1 MWKLRLADYVIA
13 QGHPGGG
20 AGHETQA
27 LCSSHLDR
35 SLALALGGLTAFSES
50 SPKPCQSACA
60 HLLPWWW
67 IPSSCHTVHWT
78 DWTGPSVAG
87 FFQVQVWFLNI
98 AAPSL
103 WEGYQLSLEG
113 LLTAFHLPLPHTRTT
128 GDRTLGA
135 KKGDIEYAEL
145 HGQVCGADVFHPK
158 DAPST
163 WNQGDGM
170 MAGQPHTDKDF
181 KNRAPGPSCYRWEN
195 QKPENVS
202 HFPKTTEL
210 ISTIKQNKAESRE
223 RRNGRGWDQGLC
235 IVFIWMSR
243 FGPLWTQADLR
254 LRSWESMPRRQ
265 GREMRVRGSWV
276 GGTTIQ

>member
-1 MWKLRLADYVIA
+1 MWKLRLTDYVIA

-50 SPKPCQSACA
+50 PPKPCQSACA

-113 LLTAFHLPLPHTRTT
+113 LLAAFHLPLPHTRTT

-135 KKGDIEYAEL
+135 KKGDIEYEVKSAE
-145 HGQVCGADVFHPK
+145 QMR
-158 DAPST
+158 ST
-163 WNQGDGM
+163 WRMHRPHETRGM
-170 MAGQPHTDKDF
+170 GWWQVNHTWILKIEHQVPHATGEKT
-181 KNRAPGPSCYRWEN
+181 KSQRIS
-195 QKPENVS
+195 VT
-202 HFPKTTEL
+202 FPKPQ
-210 ISTIKQNKAESRE
+210 SSSA
-223 RRNGRGWDQGLC
+223 
-235 IVFIWMSR
+235 
-243 FGPLWTQADLR
+243 P
-254 LRSWESMPRRQ
+254 
-265 GREMRVRGSWV
+265 
-276 GGTTIQ
+276 